1 MSKLTE
7 ADLHEISRALWSSD
21 LDGRKRDR
29 IELELRQAVQAAGLY
44 AEPAPAP
51 APVTWR
57 ETCGRCRWWGDT
69 ETGNLSRWC
78 NQHGRWKSP
87 WDWCSRYDETA
98 ASLRKAMAREEEA

>member
-29 IELELRQAVQAAGLY
+29 IELELRQAVQAVGLY
-44 AEPAPAP
+44 AEDEPEPES

-57 ETCGRCRWWGDT
+57 EMCGRCRHWAGKLAPTTRFGDVVAWRCD
-69 ETGNLSRWC
+69 EHNDYRY
-78 NQHGRWKSP
+78 P
-87 WDWCSRYDETA
+87 WDWCSRYE
-98 ASLRKAMAREEEA
+98 ARP